1 MLRLPSW
8 CKNKG
13 SSIGESWA
21 DGGVLSVVGTNEEV
35 VEDIDDKKKAL
46 TRWKEKKIWEKIQRE
61 TSKRKPNPRL
71 EFGKISRN
79 WERILES

>member
-1 MLRLPSW
+1 MLGLPSW

-35 VEDIDDKKKAL
+35 VEAIDDKMK
-46 TRWKEKKIWEKIQRE
+46 RKENLRE
-61 TSKRKPNPRL
+61 NSKRKPNPRL

>member
-1 MLRLPSW
+1 M
-8 CKNKG
+8 
-13 SSIGESWA
+13 
-21 DGGVLSVVGTNEEV
+21 GTNEEV
-35 VEDIDDKKKAL
+35 VEAIDDKKKAL

-79 WERILES
+79 WEKILES

>member
-1 MLRLPSW
+1 MLGLPSW

-46 TRWKEKKIWEKIQRE
+46 TRRKENLRE
-61 TSKRKPNPRL
+61 NSKRNFEEKTKP
-71 EFGKISRN
+71 
-79 WERILES
+79 

>member
-1 MLRLPSW
+1 MLGLPSW

-13 SSIGESWA
+13 SSIGESWV

-35 VEDIDDKKKAL
+35 VEAIDDKKKAL

>member
-1 MLRLPSW
+1 MLGLPSW

-35 VEDIDDKKKAL
+35 VEAIDDKMK
-46 TRWKEKKIWEKIQRE
+46 RKENLRE
-61 TSKRKPNPRL
+61 NSKRNFEEKTKP
-71 EFGKISRN
+71 
-79 WERILES
+79 